1 MGLFSNLFATKE
13 PVQYKELVE
22 KGAVI
27 IDVRTPGE
35 FASGHIPG
43 SINIPLDQIP
53 AEVDTIRK
61 KHPVVI
67 TCCRSGNRSA
77 VAKQYLD
84 SNTCTAINGGAWNA
98 LMNQLK

>member
-13 PVQYKELVE
+13 PVQYKELIE

-35 FASGHIPG
+35 FAAGNIPG

-53 AEVDTIRK
+53 GETASIREK
-61 KHPVVI
+61 YPIII

-77 VAKQYLD
+77 VAKQYLNSD
-84 SNTCTAINGGAWNA
+84 ACHVINGGAWNS
-98 LMNQLK
+98 LMTQIL